1 MDKNKLCKE
10 ILDIREVLENNL
22 KESLVAAPSLTIE
35 DRDLLS
41 RSITIATMKYF
52 DIAVEKVQRA

>member
-1 MDKNKLCKE
+1 MDKNTLCKE

-22 KESLVAAPSLTIE
+22 KESLMAAPSLTIE

-41 RSITIATMKYF
+41 RSITITTMKYF